1 MTPLSPKEPDHGEGR
16 LPPERV
22 GRIGRPKQSRAIR
35 RLVIWYR
42 RNAAVTTLVDTA
54 SALVDTASAT
64 ASVAG
69 SVAGAAG
76 NVAGN
81 MAGAAT
87 SVAGSVLQPLVFDPL
102 RRLQGSGGS
111 LDTGAGQL
119 PLDPR
124 QRLWVAVDGM
134 GGDHA
139 PGPILEGCL
148 RAVQLLPLRVRFVAE
163 AAPLAVAVRA
173 LGLQDELN
181 EAIALGL
188 IDLVQSG
195 PSVGM
200 HEEATVV
207 RRKRDASIN
216 MAMDLVKRGEATA
229 VYSAGNS
236 GAVMASA
243 IFRLGRLAGI
253 ERPAIGAL
261 FPTKDPNQQVMV
273 LDVGANMDCKPA
285 WLHQFALLG
294 NIYSRDV
301 LRVSRPRI
309 GLLNIGEEECKGNDL
324 ALKAYPLLAG
334 ERRFKFAGNCEGR
347 DVLSGDFDVVV
358 CDGFTGN
365 VLLKFLESVGGVLLD
380 VLRAELPRGRRGKVG
395 SAFLRSNLIRIKKRL
410 DHAEHGGALLLGVD
424 GICVIGHGSSKALSV
439 VSALRLTHS
448 AASHGV
454 MDNLHALGAEVAGQ
468 GGDGS
473 AARREASEGATA
485 TCG

>member
-1 MTPLSPKEPDHGEGR
+1 LNPLPPKEPDSGERRPAPYRTRTGR
-16 LPPERV
+16 TKP
-22 GRIGRPKQSRAIR
+22 SRAIR

-54 SALVDTASAT
+54 SALVDTASA
-64 ASVAG
+64 AGNVAG

-76 NVAGN
+76 SV
-81 MAGAAT
+81 AGAAT

-102 RRLQGSGGS
+102 RRLQQGPGGVET
-111 LDTGAGQL
+111 LAVGDVE
-119 PLDPR
+119 
-124 QRLWVAVDGM
+124 RLWVAVDGM

-148 RAVQLLPLRVRFVAE
+148 RAVELLPLRVRFVAE
-163 AAPLAVAVRA
+163 TGPLQKAIRTM
-173 LGLQDELN
+173 GLQDDLD
-181 EAIALGL
+181 EAVALGL
-188 IDLVQSG
+188 IQIVPSG

-200 HEEATVV
+200 NEEATVV

-216 MAMDLVKRGEATA
+216 LAMDLVKQGQAMA

-243 IFRLGRLAGI
+243 IFRLGRLPGI
-253 ERPAIGAL
+253 DRPAIGAL
-261 FPTKDPNQQVMV
+261 FPTKDPDQQVLV
-273 LDVGANMDCKPA
+273 LDVGANMDSKPD

-301 LRVSRPRI
+301 LQVKRPRI

-324 ALKAYPLLAG
+324 ALRTHPLLVA
-334 ERRFKFAGNCEGR
+334 EPRIRFAGNCEGR
-347 DVLSGDFDVVV
+347 DVLSGNFDVVV

-365 VLLKFLESVGGVLLD
+365 VLLKFLESVGSVLLD

-395 SAFLRSNLIRIKKRL
+395 SAFLRSNLVRIKKRL

-439 VSALRLTHS
+439 VSALRLAHS

-454 MDNLHALGAEVAGQ
+454 MDDLHALQASGA
-468 GGDGS
+468 D
-473 AARREASEGATA
+473 AAAA
-485 TCG
+485 CG